1 MDDQNLTKKLKKSS
15 AQCIATRPMHPRYRL
30 KRKLKKKKRQ
40 ATIYK
45 TGTNASE
52 RQVRKNSK
60 KRKDLLEFRKKVAVH
75 PRARLIKKIIKRQD
89 QLEFVEKFCNI
100 RENT

>member
-1 MDDQNLTKKLKKSS
+1 M
-15 AQCIATRPMHPRYRL
+15 PPRDRL
-30 KRKLKKKKRQ
+30 
-40 ATIYK
+40 
-45 TGTNASE
+45 E
-52 RQVRKNSK
+52 RIVK

-89 QLEFVEKFCNI
+89 QLEFAEKFCNI